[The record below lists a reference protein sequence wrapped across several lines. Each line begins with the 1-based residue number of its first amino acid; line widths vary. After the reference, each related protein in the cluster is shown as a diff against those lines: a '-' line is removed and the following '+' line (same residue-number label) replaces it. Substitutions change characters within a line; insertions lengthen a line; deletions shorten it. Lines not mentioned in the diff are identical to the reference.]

1 MVPDHPVSVRSFA
14 RRNRH
19 IRNHCE
25 ARVSL
30 SLREIL
36 TEMAHTV
43 GRAHLVEHI
52 EALPLAGADD
62 QGETEAEKLA
72 KRNPLSADEA
82 ALYAKLQARQQAN
95 DDAVKEDAATK
106 ETPKETPAPDA
117 TDAPKEDAS

>member
-1 MVPDHPVSVRSFA
+1 M
-14 RRNRH
+14 
-19 IRNHCE
+19 
-25 ARVSL
+25 SL

-36 TEMAHTV
+36 TELAHTV

-62 QGETEAEKLA
+62 AGETEAEKLA

-95 DDAVKEDAATK
+95 DDAAKEDAAAK
-106 ETPKETPAPDA
+106 ETPEPDA
-117 TDAPKEDAS
+117 AEAPKEDAS